1 MLAIGI
7 MVVPM
12 NNTSLR
18 IPLVLTKERNSVATL
33 ERFDV
38 RCDVDI
44 VCDKKG
50 MPGGKPE
57 DKWLVAASVVV
68 VR

>member
-7 MVVPM
+7 MVGPM
-12 NNTSLR
+12 NNTTLR

-33 ERFDV
+33 QRFDA
-38 RCDVDI
+38 RSDVDI

-57 DKWLVAASVVV
+57 DKSLVAASVVV